1 MGKVLLAIFSILIAL
16 ALCVTIALIITANTQ
31 GVTPADQW
39 NSWLEAMGFI
49 KKSAEAL
56 AIRQVI
62 NESSI
67 NNTISISHRN
77 FYWDMDI

>member
-39 NSWLEAMGFI
+39 HSWLEAMGFI

-56 AIRQVI
+56 AIR
-62 NESSI
+62 
-67 NNTISISHRN
+67 
-77 FYWDMDI
+77 